1 MMDFDEVNA
10 NVPLNWHPS
19 IENVVNFF
27 NCPMAG
33 GRTPESP
40 PTNVAVNVE
49 VSTVGFAV
57 PLSSSVVSFT
67 KFAMAPGMVPAL
79 PGSPKIQHTVHVK
92 CQKLMDIQPIPN
104 LKSKKFRGKQKRV
117 GQSYE
122 PEPAAPP
129 SR

>member
-40 PTNVAVNVE
+40 PTYVAVNVV
-49 VSTVGFAV
+49 VSTVSFAV
-57 PLSSSVVSFT
+57 FMSSSVVSLT

-79 PGSPKIQHTVHVK
+79 PASPKIQHTVHVK
-92 CQKLMDIQPIPN
+92 MSEI
-104 LKSKKFRGKQKRV
+104 
-117 GQSYE
+117 
-122 PEPAAPP
+122 
-129 SR
+129 